1 MDTDQIT
8 TWLTEHGPGLLVGAV
23 ILFVLF
29 RLAKP
34 VIHRVVVRL
43 LKVQQSS
50 LPAGSAPAEEL
61 AKRATTLEELF
72 GKLVRGL
79 LVFAIFGL
87 VLSAFDLWPLL
98 AGLGLLA
105 AALTLAGQD
114 IVLDYLMGIL
124 ILIEGHYYKGDWIA
138 IRGPLGAVEGEV
150 EDIGLRKTTI
160 RDNAGTVHNVSN
172 GLIRLSS
179 NLTRVYSVASAEVQV
194 LHAEDLDRAI
204 EIAARVGNELSA
216 DPQWAGVLFD
226 APIQT
231 AVTGL
236 AADGATV
243 RVSRRV
249 PPEARLK
256 VASDLRRRLAMAL
269 AEASIGT
276 RRWDPSDTAG
286 TGGPGPG
293 AYGAGLSRAGGASRT
308 ETPSG

>member
-1 MDTDQIT
+1 M
-8 TWLTEHGPGLLVGAV
+8 
-23 ILFVLF
+23 
-29 RLAKP
+29 
-34 VIHRVVVRL
+34 IHRAVVSL
-43 LKVQQSS
+43 LRVQQSA

-87 VLSAFDLWPLL
+87 ILSAFDLWPLL

-124 ILIEGHYYKGDWIA
+124 ILVEGHYYKGDWIA
-138 IRGPLGAVEGEV
+138 IGDPLGPVQGEV

-160 RDNAGTVHNVSN
+160 RDAAGTVHNVSN

-194 LHAEDLDRAI
+194 LHAEDIDRTI

-216 DPQWAGVLFD
+216 DPKWAGVLFD

-236 AADGATV
+236 GRGRRDRAGLAARA
-243 RVSRRV
+243 
-249 PPEARLK
+249 
-256 VASDLRRRLAMAL
+256 
-269 AEASIGT
+269 
-276 RRWDPSDTAG
+276 
-286 TGGPGPG
+286 TGGSVEGRQRPPAAARHGARRGIDRDPALGPIG
-293 AYGAGLSRAGGASRT
+293 HAGQRLSRIWRRPPAGRSFADPNAVRLVQQ
-308 ETPSG
+308 P

>member
-1 MDTDQIT
+1 MRSWAPMNVDQFT
-8 TWLTEHGPGLLVGAV
+8 TWLTDHGPGLLIGAV

-34 VIHRVVVRL
+34 VIHRAVVSL
-43 LKVQQSS
+43 LRVQQSA

-87 VLSAFDLWPLL
+87 ILSAFDLWPLL

-124 ILIEGHYYKGDWIA
+124 ILVEGHYYKGDWIA
-138 IRGPLGAVEGEV
+138 IGDPLGPVQGEV

-160 RDNAGTVHNVSN
+160 RDATGTVHNVSN

-194 LHAEDLDRAI
+194 LHAEDIDRTI

-216 DPQWAGVLFD
+216 DPRWAGVLFD

-231 AVTGL
+231 AVTGRQL
-236 AADGATV
+236 
-243 RVSRRV
+243 
-249 PPEARLK
+249 
-256 VASDLRRRLAMAL
+256 
-269 AEASIGT
+269 
-276 RRWDPSDTAG
+276 TA
-286 TGGPGPG
+286 
-293 AYGAGLSRAGGASRT
+293 
-308 ETPSG
+308 